1 MLKNIILKPILIHTH
16 FHKRKTGITRSIEN
30 VLPFFSEKFET
41 YIYGYNVEGTKISS
55 TKLKSLLFSNRE
67 VVVHC
72 HRNNEII
79 RMLLYRVFGAK
90 FKLVATR
97 HAETKPSKLT
107 LKLLKSADNV
117 VTLIKSMSKKLG
129 IKNTIVGHGV
139 NVDLFKPDNN
149 KKISN
154 IQQEN
159 IILCAGRVRKA
170 KGQAILLEA
179 AKILKDQDNWALV
192 IVGKID
198 KPAFLEELKVIVKKH
213 EIESKVYFVDET
225 PDIIPYYQASKIV
238 VVPSFSEGFSLV
250 TAEAM
255 SCGCSVIATKNVGVH
270 SSLITHSKNSYL
282 FEAGNVSELEILL
295 SKSIKNEIPHLGR
308 QAREEILK
316 NCSAKKEAENLM
328 KVYQK
333 C

>member
-1 MLKNIILKPILIHTH
+1 MKPILIHTH
-16 FHKRKTGITRSIEN
+16 FHKRRTGVTRSIEN
-30 VLPFFSEKFET
+30 VLPFFGKKFET
-41 YIYGYNVEGTKISS
+41 YIYGYNVEGNKISS

-79 RMLLYRVFGAK
+79 RMLIYRAFGAK

-117 VTLIKSMSKKLG
+117 VTLIKSMSEKIGLE
-129 IKNTIVGHGV
+129 NTIVGHGV
-139 NVDLFKPDNN
+139 NVDLFMPDNN
-149 KKISN
+149 KRISS

-170 KGQAILLEA
+170 KGQVILLEA

-213 EIESKVYFVDET
+213 AIESKVYFIDET
-225 PDIIPYYQASKIV
+225 SDIISYYQASKIV

-282 FEAGNVSELEILL
+282 FEAGNVAELEILL

-316 NCSAKKEAENLM
+316 NWSAKKEAENLM
-328 KVYQK
+328 RVYQES
-333 C
+333 